1 MGVAYEELAEQEEN
15 LNDELELLDKK
26 IQAMGRG
33 EEVHDQK

>member
-26 IQAMGRG
+26 I
-33 EEVHDQK
+33 